1 MPLVNT
7 NLDKLNFSKL
17 YKKQVKNSTFKSKKS
32 SDWDKKAKQFNENV
46 LNSPYIKEFISK
58 VDIKDC
64 QTLLDV
70 GSGPANI
77 SLQLAPKLEKV
88 YALDYS
94 LEMLNLAKENA
105 KNLEINNLIT
115 IHKSWYDK
123 WNDVPNTDIVIASR
137 SMEVKNIK
145 KALKKLN
152 EKANKKVYITTK
164 VGGSF
169 IDNEI
174 LNQLK
179 RKINPRPDYIYLINT
194 LHSMGI
200 FAKVDFIK
208 TKNNKLQVKKDKEF
222 IQKVSWSLGKLTKKE
237 EIILK
242 EYFNNTYKHKK
253 EPDYLTWA
261 FISWEKVI

>member
-17 YKKQVKNSTFKSKKS
+17 YKKQIKNSTFKSKKS

-46 LNSPYIKEFISK
+46 LNSPYVKEFISK

-208 TKNNKLQVKKDKEF
+208 TKNNKLQVKTDEEF

-253 EPDYLTWA
+253 EADYLTWA

>member
-46 LNSPYIKEFISK
+46 LNSPYVKEFISK

-105 KNLEINNLIT
+105 KNLEINNLTT

-123 WNDVPNTDIVIASR
+123 WNDVPNADIVIASR
-137 SMEVKNIK
+137 SMEVRNIK

-208 TKNNKLQVKKDKEF
+208 TKNNKLQVKKDEEF
-222 IQKVSWSLGKLTKKE
+222 IQKVS
-237 EIILK
+237 
-242 EYFNNTYKHKK
+242 
-253 EPDYLTWA
+253 
-261 FISWEKVI
+261 

>member
-1 MPLVNT
+1 
-7 NLDKLNFSKL
+7 
-17 YKKQVKNSTFKSKKS
+17 
-32 SDWDKKAKQFNENV
+32 
-46 LNSPYIKEFISK
+46 
-58 VDIKDC
+58 
-64 QTLLDV
+64 
-70 GSGPANI
+70 
-77 SLQLAPKLEKV
+77 
-88 YALDYS
+88 
-94 LEMLNLAKENA
+94 MLNLAKENA

-123 WNDVPNTDIVIASR
+123 WNDVPNADIVIASR
-137 SMEVKNIK
+137 SMEVRNIK

-208 TKNNKLQVKKDKEF
+208 TKNNKLQVKTDEEF
-222 IQKVSWSLGKLTKKE
+222 IQKVSWSLGKPTKKE

-242 EYFNNTYKHKK
+242 EYFNNIYKHKK
-253 EPDYLTWA
+253 EPRLL
-261 FISWEKVI
+261 ISSTTIK

>member
-46 LNSPYIKEFISK
+46 LNSPYVKEFISK

-64 QTLLDV
+64 ETLLDV

-123 WNDVPNTDIVIASR
+123 WNDVPNADIVIASR
-137 SMEVKNIK
+137 SMEVKNIR

-179 RKINPRPDYIYLINT
+179 RKINPRPDYI
-194 LHSMGI
+194 
-200 FAKVDFIK
+200 
-208 TKNNKLQVKKDKEF
+208 
-222 IQKVSWSLGKLTKKE
+222 
-237 EIILK
+237 
-242 EYFNNTYKHKK
+242 
-253 EPDYLTWA
+253 
-261 FISWEKVI
+261 